1 MRYLVIFVLGAV
13 LPIVAII
20 ALALSGLLPIHA
32 TAAPSWIESK
42 IAGSAMDA
50 RLEREARGLQN
61 PLKPTDEVLLAG
73 LKSYRNGC
81 AGCHGLPG
89 KPSAWGTK
97 DFYPPV
103 PQFAD
108 NPPDMPAPQMFLVV
122 KHGVRYTGMAAW
134 DGQITEQEMW
144 QVVTFLSRIKNLPP
158 SVAAAWTAAPTG

>member
-1 MRYLVIFVLGAV
+1 MRYLVIFVLGV
-13 LPIVAII
+13 FLPIVAVI
-20 ALALSGLLPIHA
+20 ALGLSGLLPIHA

-73 LKSYRNGC
+73 MKTYRNGC

-97 DFYPPV
+97 NSYPPA
-103 PQFAD
+103 PQFAQEGA
-108 NPPDMPAPQMFLVV
+108 DMAVPEMFLVV

-134 DGQITEQEMW
+134 DGLIPEQEMW

-158 SVAAAWTAAPTG
+158 AVAAAWTAPPA